1 VNRVG
6 RTIAAAV
13 ALVLATAGLARAQQ
27 VSLED
32 GVRAGGLWCFP
43 LTANPKQYVYLPSA
57 VRLAT
62 TDAGRP
68 QFSFVRYVVNAAG
81 TGADSVTAAGGGG
94 ILHFL
99 VVMETPAAAVRAAQ
113 QELQRLRHDGPVE
126 LTSPMIFSD
135 GRYTLVSSVLSPAGG
150 SPEKHV
156 LATGRAPVLE
166 GNNLAF
172 SFDLDPQHATLLLQ
186 SLAMTTP
193 DVSLVFDMTFAGL
206 TAAYDAELSVDWAEV
221 RKSESFQA
229 GATVYYVGADV
240 ERAIDELRRTN
251 AVKLRTRGE
260 SAPTQ
265 GLVDAAYSKLMEMLF
280 RPVEPERAPEKDKG
294 GLLDML
300 SGMFDPKKASDAQRA
315 YSGFGAHVG
324 YQWKQIKTE
333 GTSVLTFQHR
343 ASVERHSFI
352 TFNIGDFYR
361 RFGRDGEIFRTVN
374 LGDAAFQQR
383 EVRVN
388 VDGGLASEFDRYVNA
403 VTVTLRKQHQN
414 GETTVQEVVIDRAS
428 LPKASEM
435 RMVYGWQGDDDRVAW
450 LQYEYRTRWSFQG
463 GGTYQ
468 TEWAR
473 TDVPMIDVFAPY
485 QRQTVRVTGS
495 AAALKDKKVRSV
507 AVEVE
512 YPFFGSS
519 RRQQVVMRPE
529 DAAEP
534 APVQITLPLNQFE
547 YGYVITWQL
556 EGGRR
561 VTAKGRDTSGIVF
574 VDELPASEG

>member
-1 VNRVG
+1 
-6 RTIAAAV
+6 
-13 ALVLATAGLARAQQ
+13 
-27 VSLED
+27 
-32 GVRAGGLWCFP
+32 
-43 LTANPKQYVYLPSA
+43 
-57 VRLAT
+57 
-62 TDAGRP
+62 
-68 QFSFVRYVVNAAG
+68 
-81 TGADSVTAAGGGG
+81 
-94 ILHFL
+94 
-99 VVMETPAAAVRAAQ
+99 
-113 QELQRLRHDGPVE
+113 
-126 LTSPMIFSD
+126 
-135 GRYTLVSSVLSPAGG
+135 
-150 SPEKHV
+150 
-156 LATGRAPVLE
+156 
-166 GNNLAF
+166 
-172 SFDLDPQHATLLLQ
+172 
-186 SLAMTTP
+186 
-193 DVSLVFDMTFAGL
+193 
-206 TAAYDAELSVDWAEV
+206 
-221 RKSESFQA
+221 
-229 GATVYYVGADV
+229 
-240 ERAIDELRRTN
+240 
-251 AVKLRTRGE
+251 
-260 SAPTQ
+260 
-265 GLVDAAYSKLMEMLF
+265 
-280 RPVEPERAPEKDKG
+280 
-294 GLLDML
+294 
-300 SGMFDPKKASDAQRA
+300 
-315 YSGFGAHVG
+315 
-324 YQWKQIKTE
+324 
-333 GTSVLTFQHR
+333 
-343 ASVERHSFI
+343 
-352 TFNIGDFYR
+352 
-361 RFGRDGEIFRTVN
+361 
-374 LGDAAFQQR
+374 
-383 EVRVN
+383 VRVN